1 MMRVD
6 VSEIKTY
13 RECHRKHEYS
23 SRNRFHLTPIKPN
36 DNLIFGTQFHEVLAM
51 MYMGATLDQLLEWIN
66 REVTDTVHWKVMD
79 TMTKGYYNGPYQKD
93 KERYTVIDIEKS
105 FNYPVG
111 FKDLDVLGANKN
123 LEYLRN
129 EDGEYLRDGDGNWI
143 AVDGDGEIHEPIYVC
158 GSIDMIVIDRQTNKL
173 CGFEHKTAKNFRPEV
188 YNFVDEQPRVYS
200 WALKKILEDYHAQGK
215 LMTIT
220 ETGPI
225 YLNQVKK
232 LSTKFDYERV
242 ACEYT
247 DDDLNNFMKLFVR
260 DMNRIAFYAGDPED
274 SLPTPGYMKCQMCDY
289 ADLCMHYG
297 YAHVDKDELL
307 QEFDGEFQVRDHD
320 HLEEKASRHND
331 AT

>member
-1 MMRVD
+1 MRVD
-6 VSEIKTY
+6 VSEVKTY

-23 SRNRFHLTPIKPN
+23 SRNRFHLAPIKPN

-66 REVTDTVHWKVMD
+66 QEVTNTVHWKVMD

-93 KERYTVIDIEKS
+93 KERYTVVDIEKS

-111 FKDLDVLGANKN
+111 VRDEEALGVDPAYYNIKYEKN
-123 LEYLRN
+123 DE
-129 EDGEYLRDGDGNWI
+129 GNWV
-143 AVDGDGEIHEPIYVC
+143 AVDGDGVVYEPICVC

-215 LMTIT
+215 LLNIL

-232 LSTKFDYERV
+232 LSTKFDYERA
-242 ACEYT
+242 ACEYK
-247 DDDLNNFMKLFVR
+247 DDDLTNFMNLFVR
-260 DMNRIAFYAGDPED
+260 DVKRIAEHTED
-274 SLPTPGYMKCQMCDY
+274 KVDMLPQPGYMKCTMCDY

-297 YAHVDKDELL
+297 YAHVDKEELL